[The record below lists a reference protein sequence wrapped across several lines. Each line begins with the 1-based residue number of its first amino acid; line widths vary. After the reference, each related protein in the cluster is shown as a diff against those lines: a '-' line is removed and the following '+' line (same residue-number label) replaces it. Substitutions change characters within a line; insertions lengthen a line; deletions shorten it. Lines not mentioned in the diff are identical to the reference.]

1 MNLSGR
7 VALSVD
13 GSFLLVDVTAAAG
26 MILRR
31 PDESV
36 IFAVHSFLFN
46 YNDALEVG
54 IHVLMEGMALAIQ
67 HSKEPGVVQSDS
79 SKALATLS
87 GEGLLRSAYD
97 HLVSSFLRGGFIEI
111 SL

>member
-13 GSFLLVDVTAAAG
+13 GSFLLVDGTAAAR

-36 IFAVHSFLFN
+36 IFAAHSFLFN
-46 YNDALEVG
+46 YDDAVEVE
-54 IHVLMEGMALAIQ
+54 IHALM
-67 HSKEPGVVQSDS
+67 
-79 SKALATLS
+79 
-87 GEGLLRSAYD
+87 
-97 HLVSSFLRGGFIEI
+97 
-111 SL
+111 